1 VETSAGQRRHSLFQR
16 VGEEIVFV
24 CINLNL
30 DWFAISNHNFKRLAE
45 FQRARK
51 LRVRHR
57 PCRKIINPAISSVH
71 NDFFNRCAVY
81 SAGNFDEPKIA
92 HSIMASHLYAQRLI
106 LVLGECRCPECGY
119 AKNGTHDTK
128 QLVHLRQKPLPDL
141 SVNIGQSVSAFDP
154 NQRPTN
160 LPWDPNKQRAET
172 SCGSFLGRAK
182 RFAEPWDFTHGKSFD
197 FTPAATAPQAL
208 ARAPRPAFR
217 PKPQC
222 PRWDFFL

>member
-1 VETSAGQRRHSLFQR
+1 MASGSPERHMDRLGRRLGDRFCNPVLAAEERVAPKAGGKKTRRACEVYCVETSAGQRRHSLFQR

-24 CINLNL
+24 CINLNF

-92 HSIMASHLYAQRLI
+92 HSIMASH
-106 LVLGECRCPECGY
+106 
-119 AKNGTHDTK
+119 
-128 QLVHLRQKPLPDL
+128 
-141 SVNIGQSVSAFDP
+141 
-154 NQRPTN
+154 
-160 LPWDPNKQRAET
+160 
-172 SCGSFLGRAK
+172 
-182 RFAEPWDFTHGKSFD
+182 
-197 FTPAATAPQAL
+197 
-208 ARAPRPAFR
+208 
-217 PKPQC
+217 
-222 PRWDFFL
+222 